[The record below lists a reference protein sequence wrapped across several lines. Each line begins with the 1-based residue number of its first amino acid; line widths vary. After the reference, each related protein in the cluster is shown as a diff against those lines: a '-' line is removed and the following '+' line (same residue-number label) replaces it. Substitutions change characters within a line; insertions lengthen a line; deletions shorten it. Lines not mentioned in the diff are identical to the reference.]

1 MNNEFNSHDEMS
13 EREAELLSKKLL
25 AKFSKVASNEPALN
39 FSSASGN
46 KAKFGWLGA
55 VAAVGIAALAFNL
68 TTGVAPTT
76 WASEPT
82 AMSETQMAMVDSNCE
97 SMAAPIGVLQTIG
110 GKLPQTMATDFRAG
124 VGFTIYRDEA
134 TGITITC
141 NFEQT
146 EDNFLITGF
155 SVGAPTSAN
164 LENPGTPGQPIM
176 IKTHNTAGN
185 ESSEVITSN
194 PGSKP
199 KIIWNGE
206 KVVSIFGELEKG
218 ATKVELRSEK
228 YPTWRATLVGGSSW
242 AMLVPASAA
251 GTLVQLNGAGDVIL
265 ESPFDPSK

>member
-1 MNNEFNSHDEMS
+1 MNNEITENEIT
-13 EREAELLSKKLL
+13 ELSNKLN
-25 AKFSKVASNEPALN
+25 AKFSKLNFEQEMLMPKSSKSKKRGLAGVAS
-39 FSSASGN
+39 
-46 KAKFGWLGA
+46 
-55 VAAVGIAALAFNL
+55 VAAAVVAFVAFSPSG
-68 TTGVAPTT
+68 TTTS

-82 AMSETQMAMVDSNCE
+82 VMSEAQKAVVQSNCQ
-97 SMAAPIGVLQTIG
+97 SMAAPIGVLESIG
-110 GKLPQTMATDFRAG
+110 NKLPETLATDFRAG
-124 VGFTIYRDEA
+124 VGFSIYRDEA

-176 IKTHNTAGN
+176 IKTDNTAGN
-185 ESSEVITSN
+185 GSSEVITSN

-251 GTLVQLNGAGDVIL
+251 GTLVQLNDAGDVIL

>member
-1 MNNEFNSHDEMS
+1 MNNEITENEIT
-13 EREAELLSKKLL
+13 ELSNKLN
-25 AKFSKVASNEPALN
+25 AKFSKLTFEHEMQMPKSSKSKKRGLAGIAS
-39 FSSASGN
+39 
-46 KAKFGWLGA
+46 
-55 VAAVGIAALAFNL
+55 VAAAVVAFVAFTPSG
-68 TTGVAPTT
+68 TTTT

-82 AMSETQMAMVDSNCE
+82 VMSEAQMSVVQSNCQ
-97 SMAAPIGVLQTIG
+97 SMAAQIGVLETIG
-110 GKLPQTMATDFRAG
+110 NKLPETLATDFRAG
-124 VGFTIYRDEA
+124 VGFSIYRDEA

>member
-1 MNNEFNSHDEMS
+1 MNNEITENEIT
-13 EREAELLSKKLL
+13 ELSNKLN
-25 AKFSKVASNEPALN
+25 AKFSKLN
-39 FSSASGN
+39 FEQEMQMPKSSKSKKRG
-46 KAKFGWLGA
+46 L
-55 VAAVGIAALAFNL
+55 
-68 TTGVAPTT
+68 TGVASVAAAVVAFVAFSPSGTTTT

-82 AMSETQMAMVDSNCE
+82 VMSEAQMAVVQSNCQ
-97 SMAAPIGVLQTIG
+97 SMAASIGVLETIG
-110 GKLPQTMATDFRAG
+110 NKLPETLATDFRAG
-124 VGFTIYRDEA
+124 VGFSIYRDEA

-176 IKTHNTAGN
+176 IKTGNTEGN
-185 ESSEVITSN
+185 GSSEVITSN

-251 GTLVQLNGAGDVIL
+251 GTLVQLNDAGDVIL